1 MKGYRSI
8 LAQVP
13 TIIFAVLAFFGVIVP
28 DADQAILV
36 GAASSVTAVVMRLV
50 TTTKIGESQ

>member
-8 LAQVP
+8 AAQLP
-13 TIIFAVLAFFGVIVP
+13 TIIFAVLALFGVVVP

-36 GAASSVTAVVMRLV
+36 AAASSVTAVVMRII
-50 TTTKIGESQ
+50 TTSAVGEKE